1 MGLLGE
7 LRNRAILIKRVIAR
21 MSQFVLPGEFI
32 TVEEEFSAG
41 QNVYLEDDGRIFADC
56 VGSVVLDEETRTV
69 HVRKASRSVKP
80 LDAGSIVLGRVG
92 LVKDSQVLVDFISA
106 NRNGLPR
113 ALTQSSGTIMVSRAA
128 QGYLARLKDYF
139 KSGDLVSARV
149 LEIKPWGVELATNE
163 ADLGVV
169 LAFCGNCKQ
178 VLTSLGKEMICPDC
192 ENVEIRKTS
201 QRYASFED
209 APMAKTN

>member
-1 MGLLGE
+1 
-7 LRNRAILIKRVIAR
+7 
-21 MSQFVLPGEFI
+21 MSQFVLPGDFI

-41 QNVYLEDDGRIFADC
+41 QNVYLEDDGRIFSEC
-56 VGSVVLDEETRTV
+56 VGTVVLDDENRMV
-69 HVRKASRSVKP
+69 HVKKSSRPVKP
-80 LDAGSIVLGRVG
+80 LDAGSTVLGRVG
-92 LVKDSQVLVDFISA
+92 LVKDSQVIVDFISA

-139 KSGDLVSARV
+139 KAGDLVQARV

-163 ADLGVV
+163 TDLGVV

-178 VLTSLGKEMICPDC
+178 VLDSKNGKLVCAYCDRI
-192 ENVEIRKTS
+192 ENRKMS
-201 QRYASFED
+201 GLYASFDELI
-209 APMAKTN
+209 PKMES